1 MFVSVIKIKRI
12 YEKADRADGY
22 RVFVDRLW
30 PRGMKKEDAKIDLW
44 LKDVAPSSSL
54 RRWFSHDSAKWHRF
68 VQKYHKELD
77 AKQGF
82 INRILEQQRK
92 GNNITLLFGSKEEK
106 YNNAKAL
113 KEYLQQLS
121 CK

>member
-54 RRWFSHDSAKWHRF
+54 RRWFSHDSAKWNGF

-106 YNNAKAL
+106 YNNAEAL